1 MFKLHRY
8 RSDRFGEKVEFKL
21 SNLQAVKVPR
31 GWDKL
36 LLSIVSVES
45 GKTIARTGR
54 ATVRSG
60 NCQWTETESIWVS
73 QDDASK
79 ELEECRFKIVVSPAS
94 SRSVVIGEVTLNL
107 ADYLSSGEIGPLL
120 LPLKKCDSGT
130 TLQVKIQCCTPIS
143 KSRVGKSWK
152 ETSHLDD
159 QTNNDELDSKSDGS
173 DNLINKSVGSSSS
186 NHFGNNS
193 YPDESGN
200 RDTSFSASGSRH
212 SSDSGDSLSRTG
224 LSPKNSLN
232 GGQYIGRQDSSGSH
246 ISATYSTGPG
256 GSNPSSFNSRASVSS
271 VHNNQWQDMAAQTSE
286 HGTVPLLR
294 PSDSSKDL
302 LESAEE
308 IEELRDEVKMWER
321 HSQQLKLD
329 LELLKKENSEKSKH
343 QVNLDRQLSA
353 ASSERDSLKLEV
365 ERLKAALEESTS
377 KQTDIIN
384 FKNED
389 LVHVQKELEDELKFQ
404 NDSNANLTQQLR
416 KTQESNIELVAILQ
430 ELEEITEKQRLEIAN
445 LSQQNCVNEREK
457 QERSQKSLENE
468 SEWERKVSLKE
479 EETVKLESPNIVKNE
494 RQYEYDGNHSDLIKE
509 VEVLKNKVHEL
520 EQDCAELTEENLD
533 LIFKLK
539 EFSKDTD
546 KGSQSHGSRS
556 IEYHDHN
563 LSNNCEYENGLLT
576 SHIYEIEDELVKK
589 EVMTPPLSAKLKDLE
604 KASAYL
610 EKELQHYKDEA
621 SSFETKLHQSN
632 KEFEEMNIE
641 LSNLQQKLN
650 LNIDTDLEGLNAFP
664 MKGFENE
671 ESFSSSNMQTVLFEM
686 DKQTHLALAQ
696 ARNLLANDS
705 IDAENVCGSD
715 TDSTLPTTDPISQKN
730 LAEDIT
736 KNLHELNTLLREN
749 IFRCNSMSQ
758 HESSGINQRINNT
771 EAPDQ
776 LKDEGFMEQEPEYA
790 GNKTRSKEIF
800 EHEFQSDLL
809 LKEQEIDRLKH
820 SNKELEDLIS
830 YLQKEKCQLEED
842 FASLRRESS
851 DTSKHLEHVEH
862 DLMVLTGQ
870 IEYHVSSNKA
880 LERKSMELESCKNEL
895 ELHVSELEQDNVKLS
910 ERISG
915 LEAQL
920 RYITNEKESNRLEL
934 EDTISL
940 IEELKDEVEQQRDEM
955 EMQKA
960 ELKQKLQ
967 ETQKRLSEALE
978 ESDISRRSNLKLQA
992 TIENLIEE
1000 CNSLQ
1005 NLTGDLKRQK
1015 LELHERITRL
1025 EVDLNESKK
1034 KDFDFCDQIDLL
1046 ELKLSSLQKDIGSK
1060 EKSLLSQLEKMFQ
1073 DHKEHEDKIAK
1084 VHILL
1089 NRIEL
1094 EITVEVENLEK
1105 EIADLTAQM
1114 SLNYDEREKV
1124 ASDAIH
1130 EASLLRSEKARFE
1143 CSLQEVNS
1151 KVELYETDLQ
1161 ALQQES
1167 KNKIQGL
1174 VDLLNASKQSEEML
1188 MADIEHMQRIM
1199 EGVKYSEEKY
1209 RKLATDLE
1217 LRLKTSDYEKQHA
1230 MEEISGLEVQLQ
1242 KLFHLQNS
1250 VLDLK
1255 GSLDEADFEKRKLE
1269 LLLESVTQ
1277 ESEELKAE
1285 NTVLMEKVS
1294 IMQKALSDGQD
1305 DRRSKIALQE
1315 KLVRL
1320 ESDLS
1325 VKEASYVY
1333 EAELKNELSRIKR
1346 TNSEYQRMFQNL
1358 EQENVEL
1365 MNKVQNMEEELM
1377 LRKTT
1382 HQDEKISSEDDSNS
1396 CDHTEVPDDS
1406 KEVDHESDIPLHGTE
1421 HTEAG
1426 GVNNMRKE
1434 QLKRGISRKQAGN
1447 IEALKKTLKEN
1458 ADKISSLETEL
1469 KDMRERYL
1477 HMSLQY
1483 AEVEAQR
1490 EELVMQL
1497 KSVKK
1502 EKRWFS

>member
-36 LLSIVSVES
+36 LISIVSVES

-107 ADYLSSGEIGPLL
+107 ADYLSSGETGPLL

-130 TLQVKIQCCTPIS
+130 TLQ
-143 KSRVGKSWK
+143 
-152 ETSHLDD
+152 
-159 QTNNDELDSKSDGS
+159 
-173 DNLINKSVGSSSS
+173 
-186 NHFGNNS
+186 
-193 YPDESGN
+193 
-200 RDTSFSASGSRH
+200 DTSFSASGSRH
-212 SSDSGDSLSRTG
+212 SSDSGDCLSRTG

-246 ISATYSTGPG
+246 ISATCSTGPG

-286 HGTVPLLR
+286 HGTMPSLR

-308 IEELRDEVKMWER
+308 MEELRDEVKMWER

-343 QVNLDRQLSA
+343 Q
-353 ASSERDSLKLEV
+353 
-365 ERLKAALEESTS
+365 
-377 KQTDIIN
+377 
-384 FKNED
+384 
-389 LVHVQKELEDELKFQ
+389 
-404 NDSNANLTQQLR
+404 
-416 KTQESNIELVAILQ
+416 
-430 ELEEITEKQRLEIAN
+430 
-445 LSQQNCVNEREK
+445 NCVNEREK
-457 QERSQKSLENE
+457 QERSRKSLENE

-479 EETVKLESPNIVKNE
+479 EETVKLESPNIVENE

-509 VEVLKNKVHEL
+509 VEVLKSKVHEL

-563 LSNNCEYENGLLT
+563 LSNNCEYENGLLK
-576 SHIYEIEDELVKK
+576 SHIYEIENELVKK
-589 EVMTPPLSAKLKDLE
+589 EVMTPPLSAKLRDLE

-632 KEFEEMNIE
+632 KEFEEKNIE

-776 LKDEGFMEQEPEYA
+776 LKD
-790 GNKTRSKEIF
+790 K
-800 EHEFQSDLL
+800 
-809 LKEQEIDRLKH
+809 
-820 SNKELEDLIS
+820 
-830 YLQKEKCQLEED
+830 
-842 FASLRRESS
+842 
-851 DTSKHLEHVEH
+851 
-862 DLMVLTGQ
+862 
-870 IEYHVSSNKA
+870 
-880 LERKSMELESCKNEL
+880 
-895 ELHVSELEQDNVKLS
+895 
-910 ERISG
+910 
-915 LEAQL
+915 
-920 RYITNEKESNRLEL
+920 
-934 EDTISL
+934 
-940 IEELKDEVEQQRDEM
+940 
-955 EMQKA
+955 
-960 ELKQKLQ
+960 

-1114 SLNYDEREKV
+1114 SLNHDEREKV

-1130 EASLLRSEKARFE
+1130 EASLLRSEKARLE

-1188 MADIEHMQRIM
+1188 MTDIEHMQRIM

-1209 RKLATDLE
+1209 RKLVTDLE

-1269 LLLESVTQ
+1269 LLLESVKQ

-1285 NTVLMEKVS
+1285 NTLLMEKVS
-1294 IMQKALSDGQD
+1294 SMQKALSDSQD

-1377 LRKTT
+1377 LSKTA

-1396 CDHTEVPDDS
+1396 CDHTEVPNDS

-1426 GVNNMRKE
+1426 GVNNMHKE
-1434 QLKRGISRKQAGN
+1434 QLKRGISRKQADN

>member
-73 QDDASK
+73 QDDTSK

-94 SRSVVIGEVTLNL
+94 SRTVVIGEVTLNL
-107 ADYLSSGEIGPLL
+107 ADYLSSGETGPLL

-130 TLQVKIQCCTPIS
+130 TLQ
-143 KSRVGKSWK
+143 
-152 ETSHLDD
+152 
-159 QTNNDELDSKSDGS
+159 
-173 DNLINKSVGSSSS
+173 
-186 NHFGNNS
+186 
-193 YPDESGN
+193 
-200 RDTSFSASGSRH
+200 DTSFSASGSRH

-224 LSPKNSLN
+224 LSPKNNLN

-286 HGTVPLLR
+286 HGTMPSLR
-294 PSDSSKDL
+294 PSDSSKDF

-389 LVHVQKELEDELKFQ
+389 LVHIQKELEDELKFQ
-404 NDSNANLTQQLR
+404 KDSNANLTQQLS

-445 LSQQNCVNEREK
+445 LSQQKSVDESEK

-479 EETVKLESPNIVKNE
+479 EETVLLESPNIVKNE

-509 VEVLKNKVHEL
+509 VE
-520 EQDCAELTEENLD
+520 
-533 LIFKLK
+533 
-539 EFSKDTD
+539 
-546 KGSQSHGSRS
+546 
-556 IEYHDHN
+556 
-563 LSNNCEYENGLLT
+563 
-576 SHIYEIEDELVKK
+576 
-589 EVMTPPLSAKLKDLE
+589 
-604 KASAYL
+604 
-610 EKELQHYKDEA
+610 
-621 SSFETKLHQSN
+621 
-632 KEFEEMNIE
+632 
-641 LSNLQQKLN
+641 
-650 LNIDTDLEGLNAFP
+650 
-664 MKGFENE
+664 
-671 ESFSSSNMQTVLFEM
+671 
-686 DKQTHLALAQ
+686 
-696 ARNLLANDS
+696 
-705 IDAENVCGSD
+705 
-715 TDSTLPTTDPISQKN
+715 
-730 LAEDIT
+730 
-736 KNLHELNTLLREN
+736 
-749 IFRCNSMSQ
+749 
-758 HESSGINQRINNT
+758 
-771 EAPDQ
+771 
-776 LKDEGFMEQEPEYA
+776 
-790 GNKTRSKEIF
+790 
-800 EHEFQSDLL
+800 
-809 LKEQEIDRLKH
+809 
-820 SNKELEDLIS
+820 
-830 YLQKEKCQLEED
+830 KEKCQLEED
-842 FASLRRESS
+842 LASLRRESS

-862 DLMVLTGQ
+862 DLMVLTGH

-934 EDTISL
+934 EDTITL

-1034 KDFDFCDQIDLL
+1034 KNFDFCDQIDLF

-1060 EKSLLSQLEKMFQ
+1060 EKSLLSQLEKIFQ

-1084 VHILL
+1084 
-1089 NRIEL
+1089 
-1094 EITVEVENLEK
+1094 ITVEVENLEK

-1114 SLNYDEREKV
+1114 SLNHDEREKV

-1130 EASLLRSEKARFE
+1130 EASLLRSEKARLE

-1188 MADIEHMQRIM
+1188 MTDIEHMQRIM
-1199 EGVKYSEEKY
+1199 EGVKSSEDKY
-1209 RKLATDLE
+1209 RKLVTDLE

-1242 KLFHLQNS
+1242 KLSHLQNS

-1255 GSLDEADFEKRKLE
+1255 GSLDEADFEKRKLV

-1285 NTVLMEKVS
+1285 NALLMGKVS
-1294 IMQKALSDGQD
+1294 SMQKALSDGHD

-1377 LRKTT
+1377 LRKTA
-1382 HQDEKISSEDDSNS
+1382 HQDEKISSEDEGNS
-1396 CDHTEVPDDS
+1396 CDHTEVPNDG

-1426 GVNNMRKE
+1426 GVTNMQKE
-1434 QLKRGISRKQAGN
+1434 QLKRGISRKQPDN
-1447 IEALKKTLKEN
+1447 IEALKKTLNEN

>member
-73 QDDASK
+73 QDDTSK

-94 SRSVVIGEVTLNL
+94 SRTVVIGEVTLNL
-107 ADYLSSGEIGPLL
+107 ADYLSSGETGPLL

-130 TLQVKIQCCTPIS
+130 TLQ
-143 KSRVGKSWK
+143 
-152 ETSHLDD
+152 
-159 QTNNDELDSKSDGS
+159 
-173 DNLINKSVGSSSS
+173 
-186 NHFGNNS
+186 
-193 YPDESGN
+193 
-200 RDTSFSASGSRH
+200 DTSFSASGSRH

-224 LSPKNSLN
+224 LSPKNNLN

-286 HGTVPLLR
+286 HGTMPSLR
-294 PSDSSKDL
+294 PSDSSKDF

-389 LVHVQKELEDELKFQ
+389 LVHIQKELEDELKFQ
-404 NDSNANLTQQLR
+404 KDSNANLTQQLS

-445 LSQQNCVNEREK
+445 LSQQKSVDESEK

-479 EETVKLESPNIVKNE
+479 EETVLLESPNIVKNE

-509 VEVLKNKVHEL
+509 VE
-520 EQDCAELTEENLD
+520 
-533 LIFKLK
+533 
-539 EFSKDTD
+539 
-546 KGSQSHGSRS
+546 
-556 IEYHDHN
+556 
-563 LSNNCEYENGLLT
+563 
-576 SHIYEIEDELVKK
+576 
-589 EVMTPPLSAKLKDLE
+589 
-604 KASAYL
+604 
-610 EKELQHYKDEA
+610 
-621 SSFETKLHQSN
+621 
-632 KEFEEMNIE
+632 
-641 LSNLQQKLN
+641 
-650 LNIDTDLEGLNAFP
+650 
-664 MKGFENE
+664 
-671 ESFSSSNMQTVLFEM
+671 
-686 DKQTHLALAQ
+686 
-696 ARNLLANDS
+696 
-705 IDAENVCGSD
+705 
-715 TDSTLPTTDPISQKN
+715 
-730 LAEDIT
+730 
-736 KNLHELNTLLREN
+736 
-749 IFRCNSMSQ
+749 
-758 HESSGINQRINNT
+758 
-771 EAPDQ
+771 
-776 LKDEGFMEQEPEYA
+776 
-790 GNKTRSKEIF
+790 
-800 EHEFQSDLL
+800 
-809 LKEQEIDRLKH
+809 
-820 SNKELEDLIS
+820 
-830 YLQKEKCQLEED
+830 
-842 FASLRRESS
+842 
-851 DTSKHLEHVEH
+851 
-862 DLMVLTGQ
+862 
-870 IEYHVSSNKA
+870 A

-934 EDTISL
+934 EDTITL

-1034 KDFDFCDQIDLL
+1034 KNFDFCDQIDLF

-1060 EKSLLSQLEKMFQ
+1060 EKSLLSQLEKIFQ

-1084 VHILL
+1084 
-1089 NRIEL
+1089 
-1094 EITVEVENLEK
+1094 ITVEVENLEK

-1114 SLNYDEREKV
+1114 SLNHDEREKV

-1130 EASLLRSEKARFE
+1130 EASLLRSEKARLE

-1188 MADIEHMQRIM
+1188 MTDIEHMQRIM
-1199 EGVKYSEEKY
+1199 EGVKSSEDKY
-1209 RKLATDLE
+1209 RKLVTDLE

-1242 KLFHLQNS
+1242 KLSHLQNS

-1255 GSLDEADFEKRKLE
+1255 GSLDEADFEKRKLV

-1285 NTVLMEKVS
+1285 NALLMGKVS
-1294 IMQKALSDGQD
+1294 SMQKALSDGHD

-1377 LRKTT
+1377 LRKTA
-1382 HQDEKISSEDDSNS
+1382 HQDEKISSEDEGNS
-1396 CDHTEVPDDS
+1396 CDHTEVPNDG

-1426 GVNNMRKE
+1426 GVTNMQKE
-1434 QLKRGISRKQAGN
+1434 QLKRGISRKQPDN
-1447 IEALKKTLKEN
+1447 IEALKKTLNEN

>member
-73 QDDASK
+73 QDDTSK

-94 SRSVVIGEVTLNL
+94 SRTVVIGEVTLNL
-107 ADYLSSGEIGPLL
+107 ADYLSSGETGPLL

-130 TLQVKIQCCTPIS
+130 TLQ
-143 KSRVGKSWK
+143 
-152 ETSHLDD
+152 
-159 QTNNDELDSKSDGS
+159 
-173 DNLINKSVGSSSS
+173 
-186 NHFGNNS
+186 
-193 YPDESGN
+193 
-200 RDTSFSASGSRH
+200 DTSFSASGSRH

-224 LSPKNSLN
+224 LSPKNNLN

-286 HGTVPLLR
+286 HGTMPSLR
-294 PSDSSKDL
+294 PSDSSKDF

-343 QVNLDRQLSA
+343 Q
-353 ASSERDSLKLEV
+353 
-365 ERLKAALEESTS
+365 
-377 KQTDIIN
+377 
-384 FKNED
+384 
-389 LVHVQKELEDELKFQ
+389 
-404 NDSNANLTQQLR
+404 
-416 KTQESNIELVAILQ
+416 

-445 LSQQNCVNEREK
+445 LSQQKSVDESEK

-468 SEWERKVSLKE
+468 SEWER
-479 EETVKLESPNIVKNE
+479 
-494 RQYEYDGNHSDLIKE
+494 
-509 VEVLKNKVHEL
+509 
-520 EQDCAELTEENLD
+520 
-533 LIFKLK
+533 
-539 EFSKDTD
+539 
-546 KGSQSHGSRS
+546 
-556 IEYHDHN
+556 
-563 LSNNCEYENGLLT
+563 
-576 SHIYEIEDELVKK
+576 
-589 EVMTPPLSAKLKDLE
+589 
-604 KASAYL
+604 
-610 EKELQHYKDEA
+610 
-621 SSFETKLHQSN
+621 
-632 KEFEEMNIE
+632 
-641 LSNLQQKLN
+641 
-650 LNIDTDLEGLNAFP
+650 
-664 MKGFENE
+664 
-671 ESFSSSNMQTVLFEM
+671 
-686 DKQTHLALAQ
+686 
-696 ARNLLANDS
+696 
-705 IDAENVCGSD
+705 
-715 TDSTLPTTDPISQKN
+715 
-730 LAEDIT
+730 
-736 KNLHELNTLLREN
+736 
-749 IFRCNSMSQ
+749 
-758 HESSGINQRINNT
+758 
-771 EAPDQ
+771 
-776 LKDEGFMEQEPEYA
+776 
-790 GNKTRSKEIF
+790 
-800 EHEFQSDLL
+800 
-809 LKEQEIDRLKH
+809 
-820 SNKELEDLIS
+820 
-830 YLQKEKCQLEED
+830 
-842 FASLRRESS
+842 
-851 DTSKHLEHVEH
+851 
-862 DLMVLTGQ
+862 
-870 IEYHVSSNKA
+870 KA

-934 EDTISL
+934 EDTITL

-1034 KDFDFCDQIDLL
+1034 KNFDFCDQIDLF

-1060 EKSLLSQLEKMFQ
+1060 EKSLLSQLEKIFQ

-1084 VHILL
+1084 
-1089 NRIEL
+1089 
-1094 EITVEVENLEK
+1094 
-1105 EIADLTAQM
+1105 
-1114 SLNYDEREKV
+1114 
-1124 ASDAIH
+1124 
-1130 EASLLRSEKARFE
+1130 
-1143 CSLQEVNS
+1143 
-1151 KVELYETDLQ
+1151 
-1161 ALQQES
+1161 
-1167 KNKIQGL
+1167 
-1174 VDLLNASKQSEEML
+1174 
-1188 MADIEHMQRIM
+1188 
-1199 EGVKYSEEKY
+1199 
-1209 RKLATDLE
+1209 
-1217 LRLKTSDYEKQHA
+1217 
-1230 MEEISGLEVQLQ
+1230 
-1242 KLFHLQNS
+1242 
-1250 VLDLK
+1250 
-1255 GSLDEADFEKRKLE
+1255 
-1269 LLLESVTQ
+1269 
-1277 ESEELKAE
+1277 
-1285 NTVLMEKVS
+1285 
-1294 IMQKALSDGQD
+1294 
-1305 DRRSKIALQE
+1305 
-1315 KLVRL
+1315 
-1320 ESDLS
+1320 
-1325 VKEASYVY
+1325 
-1333 EAELKNELSRIKR
+1333 
-1346 TNSEYQRMFQNL
+1346 
-1358 EQENVEL
+1358 ENVEL

-1377 LRKTT
+1377 LRKTA
-1382 HQDEKISSEDDSNS
+1382 HQDEKISSEDEGNS
-1396 CDHTEVPDDS
+1396 CDHTEVPNDG

-1426 GVNNMRKE
+1426 GVTNMQKE
-1434 QLKRGISRKQAGN
+1434 QLKRGISRKQPDN
-1447 IEALKKTLKEN
+1447 IEALKKTLNEN